1 MEECAAQRATSA
13 RNDRYG
19 TLPLSTSLLTP
30 PLVATSTRTAMMPS
44 SPSTVAS
51 ALGTSLVEACPRP
64 LAGSSTQTSSPSE
77 CSLIASTSPLIQS
90 SSTETSF
97 AVPSTASSWMVRS
110 SPHAEK
116 ATAIAPLLA
125 APVTLRA
132 SPHHPLSAVATSDS
146 PSLPFSRTV
155 GSTTMSSVALHDAGE
170 LKKVDAQSFVVHCDP
185 SGKQAQRQGSTTS
198 LSPLASAAET
208 THVGP
213 LKADCDS
220 SVSATLRRLFR
231 RASAQKNVENRG
243 DDAALAGSRNGK
255 HDGTASPS
263 TDAQGTAHCGR
274 SIDSGGAEI
283 TCSASPITSSI
294 RDNAPETA
302 QMATTAPSTT
312 PAVEAGQHPPRASHA
327 TCETAIREESVDHKA
342 TAATAPESQPQPRQP
357 CSVTPQADFVGTSS
371 QQQCF
376 SVAPRTLPQACS
388 SIRSGAATVPKQSLL
403 CSLASLMEEQLVHAC
418 GTGNVGADSTT
429 PFIAVDH
436 FSSAVEKQSWSRYS
450 KASSSVSLDIGDVMD
465 DEVYLDG
472 GREENMRSA
481 LSGVVT
487 ASIASAPVTANS
499 SRSASATRFP
509 PALSD
514 TAGAA
519 VPVEATASADASA
532 ANLPLAST
540 GCTSPQPICATGPAT
555 AAKPA
560 APPPQGNQP
569 PSHLFVVS
577 SPHLGNVF
585 KSAATSPLPPS
596 TFTCTPLASSS
607 ATSGAHESTR
617 HRVRAGSQPVASS
630 CLLFNRGGA
639 KCVATSL
646 AAMQRVRTT
655 EGVYFR
661 DHRCRDS
668 NSLRGAHQ
676 RPAPPPPPPPPSR
689 IPSPLRRAAA
699 YMGGGFSSVVHTAHE
714 HHRGLGCDALGQLS
728 VSPGSARA
736 LPEQQGPQGF
746 PAIHPPSSTSL
757 FRPRT
762 DSVVADHDHG
772 FSGRRSAVFSKLG
785 SLSSSMNVV
794 NTPRLSLDDSTSCM
808 SSLSTIPRTHQ
819 STPVDAT
826 PQSPQHHRYVS
837 HLDRNSF
844 NSSPIR
850 NVRAGAHELS
860 TSEAG
865 AMPNPEVLP
874 SSLRH
879 SESCDACVVGRC
891 GDRHRQCSGNCDCG
905 CCGGCAQLHSDSS
918 GRGPAA
924 SVSPASQRDV
934 TPTSV
939 TSSFGSLAAA
949 VTSAASHLIPLSV
962 SLGNLTAPMSKNG
975 SNSAYQPWPLGGS
988 AGNSIPCLHDG
999 FTMRP
1004 DAETLQGLPRGKVP
1018 RIPGCSIRDWAAHL
1032 SAKEEDL
1039 RRQEQQH
1046 HDTPHP
1052 NHGDA
1057 PRSGA
1062 APRAKPNSTGV
1073 VRTARLPRMTPQEV
1087 ATHNTPDDLWIVV
1100 RNVVYDCTL
1109 FQRYHPG
1116 GEKLL
1121 LACGGRDATAV
1132 YDRFHA
1138 WVSCESF
1145 MAPYAVGVLAPPES
1159 R

>member
-1 MEECAAQRATSA
+1 
-13 RNDRYG
+13 
-19 TLPLSTSLLTP
+19 
-30 PLVATSTRTAMMPS
+30 MMPS
-44 SPSTVAS
+44 SPSTVAL
-51 ALGTSLVEACPRP
+51 ALGTSFMEAYPRP

-77 CSLIASTSPLIQS
+77 CSLITSTSPLIQP

-97 AVPSTASSWMVRS
+97 ASPSTASSWVVRS

-116 ATAIAPLLA
+116 ATAIAPLPA
-125 APVTLRA
+125 APATLRA

-146 PSLPFSRTV
+146 PSLSFSRTV

-170 LKKVDAQSFVVHCDP
+170 LEVDAQSLVVHCDP

-198 LSPLASAAET
+198 LAPLASAAET

-213 LKADCDS
+213 PNANCDS
-220 SVSATLRRLFR
+220 SLSATLRRLFR
-231 RASAQKNVENRG
+231 RASAPKNVESRD
-243 DDAALAGSRNGK
+243 DDAALAESSSVSLVQTRLGHSSNLFVPGKDAVVAAAVVAADDK
-255 HDGTASPS
+255 HDDTASPS

-283 TCSASPITSSI
+283 MCSASPITSSI

-302 QMATTAPSTT
+302 QMATAAPATT

-327 TCETAIREESVDHKA
+327 TCETAIKEESIGHTA

-357 CSVTPQADFVGTSS
+357 CCVTPQEDFVGTSS
-371 QQQCF
+371 QRQCF
-376 SVAPRTLPQACS
+376 SVGPRTPPQACPS
-388 SIRSGAATVPKQSLL
+388 VRSGAATESKQSLL
-403 CSLASLMEEQLVHAC
+403 CSLASLTQQQLVHAR
-418 GTGNVGADSTT
+418 GTGNVGADSST
-429 PFIAVDH
+429 PFIAVNH
-436 FSSAVEKQSWSRYS
+436 FSSVVEKQSWSRYS
-450 KASSSVSLDIGDVMD
+450 KASSSVSLDIGNVMD
-465 DEVYLDG
+465 DEMYLDG
-472 GREENMRSA
+472 GLEENLRSA

-499 SRSASATRFP
+499 SRSASTTRFP

-540 GCTSPQPICATGPAT
+540 GCTSAQPICATGPAT

-577 SPHLGNVF
+577 SPHLGNVS

-596 TFTCTPLASSS
+596 TFACNPLASSS
-607 ATSGAHESTR
+607 ATSGAHENTR

-630 CLLFNRGGA
+630 CLLFNRGDA
-639 KCVATSL
+639 KCFATSV
-646 AAMQRVRTT
+646 AAMQRFRST
-655 EGVYFR
+655 EDAYFR
-661 DHRCRDS
+661 DHRSRGG
-668 NSLRGAHQ
+668 NPLRGAHQ
-676 RPAPPPPPPPPSR
+676 RPAPPPPPPPPPPSR
-689 IPSPLRRAAA
+689 IPSPMRRAAA

-736 LPEQQGPQGF
+736 LPEQQGSQGF
-746 PAIHPPSSTSL
+746 PVIPPPSSTSL

-762 DSVVADHDHG
+762 DSVVADHDRS

-785 SLSSSMNVV
+785 SLSSSMNIV
-794 NTPRLSLDDSTSCM
+794 NTPRLSLDDSASCM
-808 SSLSTIPRTHQ
+808 SSPSTIPRTHQ

-826 PQSPQHHRYVS
+826 QQSPQHHRYHS
-837 HLDRNSF
+837 HLDRNGFTST
-844 NSSPIR
+844 PIR
-850 NVRAGAHELS
+850 SIRAGAHELS

-865 AMPNPEVLP
+865 AMPNPVVLP
-874 SSLRH
+874 PSLRY
-879 SESCDACVVGRC
+879 SESSDACVVGRC

-905 CCGGCAQLHSDSS
+905 GCAQLHNGAS

-924 SVSPASQRDV
+924 PVSPTSQRDV

-949 VTSAASHLIPLSV
+949 VTSAASRLIPLSV
-962 SLGNLTAPMSKNG
+962 SPGNLTAPMSKNG

-988 AGNSIPCLHDG
+988 AGSSIPCLHDG

-1018 RIPGCSIRDWAAHL
+1018 RMPGCSIRDWAAHL

-1046 HDTPHP
+1046 HDTLHP

-1062 APRAKPNSTGV
+1062 APHAKPDSTGV
-1073 VRTARLPRMTPQEV
+1073 VRTARLPRMTPQEI